1 MRPFVY
7 SLLVLG
13 MLAVGWFSAQAKPPV
28 PAAVSSEAAPF
39 AEHPNAFNT
48 AQATSPPRR
57 VADSPDP
64 FAFPAPNHH
73 RAAPRDQYLKF
84 AQELSGLLTEEELQS
99 ETAEL
104 ERKLAVKRSQIGLDE
119 VRRTLQQIVE
129 QYPSTP
135 AAERAAQLLH
145 QFDEEPTDSAPA
157 EDSGAVPETTAD
169 QTTPSAE
176 FLRDDV
182 QNFPV
187 PADSREK

>member
-13 MLAVGWFSAQAKPPV
+13 MLAVGWFSAQAKPPT
-28 PAAVSSEAAPF
+28 PAAVTSEAAQF
-39 AEHPNAFNT
+39 ADHPNAFDT
-48 AQATSPPRR
+48 TPATLPPRRAATSPD
-57 VADSPDP
+57 VFD
-64 FAFPAPNHH
+64 FPAPTD
-73 RAAPRDQYLKF
+73 RRTAPRDQYLKL

-119 VRRTLQQIVE
+119 VRGALQRIVE

-135 AAERAAQLLH
+135 AAERAAELLR
-145 QFDEEPTDSAPA
+145 QFDAEPADSAPA
-157 EDSGAVPETTAD
+157 EDSGAAVEPTD

-182 QNFPV
+182 QYFPV
-187 PADSREK
+187 PAGSPEK